1 MDCTFRCPKCRATRR
16 RREGQAATRYV
27 CLPAAFASSSELSA
41 RATVRAALSAGS
53 RATAITDRRMQAR
66 LRADGVEQPGGQRIE
81 IGVDV
86 GQDHGELVAAE
97 PPGDVDRPAG
107 RADRAGD
114 APQRLVAG
122 DVAARVVQGLEV
134 VEVDDD
140 DGDMARA
147 ARRPVELLLEPLVER
162 AVVQDAGQRI
172 LVDLASEILVE
183 LGVPYGQGGLRRDR
197 AAEVDVALG
206 PAPRGGVVRHL
217 DQADG
222 AAVDDQRQLDPG
234 SPAPLDEARED
245 ERRDS
250 GVGHPLDGV
259 AVGRTQQ
266 HARRRVVVEQ
276 VDVAPVILGRPRLAD
291 VHRRHLQHVACRV
304 PDVDRALADAVHGDV
319 RAHAR
324 ARPSRPRTRVTARV
338 RRRHDGALR
347 ARAGRG
353 CGPISWGAR
362 NGVIGTHVTPLN
374 PAPSV

>member
-53 RATAITDRRMQAR
+53 RATATPTDACRPVCVR
-66 LRADGVEQPGGQRIE
+66 DGVEQPAGQRIE

-107 RADRAGD
+107 RADRTGD

-122 DVAARVVQGLEV
+122 HVAPRVVQGLEV
-134 VEVDDD
+134 IEIDDD
-140 DGDMARA
+140 DGDVARA

-183 LGVPYGQGGLRRDR
+183 LGVPDGQGGLRRDR

-206 PAPRGGVVRHL
+206 PAPRGRVVRHL

-234 SPAPLDEARED
+234 SPAPLDELLVD
-245 ERRDS
+245 GGRDPR
-250 GVGHPLDGV
+250 VGDPLDGV
-259 AVGRTQQ
+259 AVRLAQQ
-266 HARRRVVVEQ
+266 HTRGRVVVEQ
-276 VDVAPVILGRPRLAD
+276 VDVAPVILGRSRLAD
-291 VHRRHLQHVACRV
+291 VDRRHLQHVACRM
-304 PDVDRALADAVHGDV
+304 PDVDRALADAVHGMYQLTRERVHHV
-319 RAHAR
+319 RER
-324 ARPSRPRTRVTARV
+324 E
-338 RRRHDGALR
+338 
-347 ARAGRG
+347 
-353 CGPISWGAR
+353 
-362 NGVIGTHVTPLN
+362 
-374 PAPSV
+374 